1 MEEEEEEKKSHGLM
15 LLFIM
20 IFLPFQNRLLVH
32 FTIIIHSADNEIER
46 TRADEKEKGKEEEEE
61 KNKTNFLSRFPHKVF
76 LIPDLSGAG
85 RCFSPCLSVSVGT

>member
-1 MEEEEEEKKSHGLM
+1 MEEGEEKKSHGLM

-46 TRADEKEKGKEEEEE
+46 TRADEKKKEKK
-61 KNKTNFLSRFPHKVF
+61 KKKKIKQIFSLVF
-76 LIPDLSGAG
+76 HTKCS
-85 RCFSPCLSVSVGT
+85 

>member
-1 MEEEEEEKKSHGLM
+1 MYNHKYLVLWKMEEEEGEEKKSHGLM

-46 TRADEKEKGKEEEEE
+46 TRADEKKKR
-61 KNKTNFLSRFPHKVF
+61 KRRRRKKIKQIFSLVF
-76 LIPDLSGAG
+76 HTKCS
-85 RCFSPCLSVSVGT
+85 